1 MSLQKRT
8 ETEFCFYDRSVLV
21 LFLFEKKSI
30 RIDILSE
37 KMMQRGVVR
46 KIIPNIFSK
55 TYVYI
60 CERVCYNLKEH
71 MFLERTIGHG
81 DDMGQSFE

>member
-60 CERVCYNLKEH
+60 CERVCYNSKEH
-71 MFLERTIGHG
+71 MFFGKDDRTWRRYGTVI
-81 DDMGQSFE
+81 